1 MRVAKSFVAG
11 LLAAAAF
18 VAVMLPGM
26 HVAYADD
33 TTGLAFDSVTIEE
46 AESHT
51 QVADLMAGEVPAL
64 KAGVT
69 YALDVSY
76 KVPSGLQF
84 SPTYLNVRLGD
95 GIYVTGLPGATFTEG
110 DISNTSFNKLLKTP
124 TGTGTSPYGY
134 PEAGSEKSR
143 NGNLKYMTKNGLVR
157 VDTKSEIRFR
167 IDDAYEN

>member
-110 DISNTSFNKLLKTP
+110 DISNTSFNKLLKAP
-124 TGTGTSPYGY
+124 TG
-134 PEAGSEKSR
+134 
-143 NGNLKYMTKNGLVR
+143 
-157 VDTKSEIRFR
+157 
-167 IDDAYEN
+167 

>member
-1 MRVAKSFVAG
+1 MHEGSKELVAG

-51 QVADLMAGEVPAL
+51 QVADLMAGEVSAL

-76 KVPSGLQF
+76 KVPSGLH
-84 SPTYLNVRLGD
+84 P
-95 GIYVTGLPGATFTEG
+95 P
-110 DISNTSFNKLLKTP
+110 
-124 TGTGTSPYGY
+124 
-134 PEAGSEKSR
+134 
-143 NGNLKYMTKNGLVR
+143 R
-157 VDTKSEIRFR
+157 VPLR
-167 IDDAYEN
+167 